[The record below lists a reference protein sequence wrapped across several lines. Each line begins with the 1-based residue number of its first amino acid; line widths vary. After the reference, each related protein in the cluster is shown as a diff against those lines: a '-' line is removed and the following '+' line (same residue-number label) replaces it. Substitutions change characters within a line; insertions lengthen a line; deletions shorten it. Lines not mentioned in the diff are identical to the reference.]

1 MSFQVTP
8 DALYFPPPL
17 DKNIE
22 RMIQIRSQSDAPT
35 TFKIKTTKP
44 ERYSVKPRMG
54 FITPNGERIVQITYR
69 VRGKDNAGWKPE
81 DHTRIEDRF
90 QLELRLLDGDKEK
103 EAFRLVQAADFAQ
116 ASKLVAPEETPTM
129 SPTAGPRDD
138 EADVAAYLWKKPTT
152 VQVHKWQL
160 KCIYAQKSGATNLS
174 SNADMRGAPLVT
186 ARGAPSGGG
195 DDARAQ
201 DPETRRL
208 QDQRHEYYLKAQ
220 EQQAM
225 MQELRSKSESKGPHI
240 SGWLFV
246 LLTLACF
253 YLGLVLDKYFFSPA
267 EPGGGGEL

>member
-138 EADVAAYLWKKPTT
+138 ADVAAYLWKKPTT
-152 VQVHKWQL
+152 VQVHKWRL
-160 KCIYAQKSGATNLS
+160 KCIYAQ
-174 SNADMRGAPLVT
+174 
-186 ARGAPSGGG
+186 
-195 DDARAQ
+195 
-201 DPETRRL
+201 DPEMQRL
-208 QDQRHEYYLKAQ
+208 QERHDHYLKAQ